1 MSQSTK
7 SIFSSLSTQGSSV
20 RNQPILQDQKPQPAP
35 RTGSLRDVTGNL
47 PKGLN
52 LMTSSLDRTN
62 TSIYSQGTSVG
73 MQNSTTSTLASIYG
87 TNKQP
92 SSIHSTNQQPASV
105 YSTSQQSQSMPAS
118 IYSSKNQP
126 PASSS
131 EHSKPNDFASLHNS
145 IYAATQQR
153 SALNVI
159 VTGTS
164 TGHSSTEVKIQN
176 IYDVKGQSVYDSQRR
191 DVYGSEGSQNSVDN
205 SSKSIGQRLT
215 DVTGS
220 SSQSSCSG
228 SSHSAI
234 LQSTSSVIGIGHGA
248 PGIIPQ
254 PGTYSGTNPNSSQS
268 SIYGTK
274 SSSVSTAP
282 YVDTSSGMPK
292 TSLQSGGSGIH
303 QGLLRTS
310 QQQQQPLPQEEN
322 RSSSIVSSLTD
333 PFAKQYPRPTMP
345 AVVSDHNDNEVSSK
359 HQNGG
364 VYQNASN
371 APRVRRGSTG
381 FQGFGSKCLF
391 YPFSFHFIITYFILF
406 YPFSTVY
413 YALQG
418 AIRLTL

>member
-7 SIFSSLSTQGSSV
+7 SLFSPLNTQGSSV
-20 RNQPILQDQKPQPAP
+20 RNQPLLQDQKPQPAP
-35 RTGSLRDVTGNL
+35 RTGSLRDVSGNL

-52 LMTSSLDRTN
+52 LMTSSSDRTN
-62 TSIYSQGTSVG
+62 TSIYSHGTSAG

-92 SSIHSTNQQPASV
+92 ASIHSSNQQPASV
-105 YSTSQQSQSMPAS
+105 YSTNQQPKSMPAS

-126 PASSS
+126 VVSSS

-159 VTGTS
+159 VTGAS
-164 TGHSSTEVKIQN
+164 TGHSSTEVKSQS

-191 DVYGSEGSQNSVDN
+191 DVYGSEASQNSVDN
-205 SSKSIGQRLT
+205 GSKSIGQRLS

-220 SSQSSCSG
+220 SSQSSFSG

-254 PGTYSGTNPNSSQS
+254 PGNYSGANPNASQS

-274 SSSVSTAP
+274 TSTVSTAP

-292 TSLQSGGSGIH
+292 TSLPSGGSGIH

-310 QQQQQPLPQEEN
+310 QQQQPMPQEES
-322 RSSSIVSSLTD
+322 RSSSIVSSLND

-364 VYQNASN
+364 VYQNAPN
-371 APRVRRGSTG
+371 APRVRRGSTS
-381 FQGFGSKCLF
+381 FQGFGSKCF
-391 YPFSFHFIITYFILF
+391 FHPFSLISF
-406 YPFSTVY
+406 
-413 YALQG
+413 
-418 AIRLTL
+418 

>member
-7 SIFSSLSTQGSSV
+7 SLFTSLSNQGSSV
-20 RNQPILQDQKPQPAP
+20 RNQPLPQDQKPQPAP

-52 LMTSSLDRTN
+52 LMTSSSDRMN
-62 TSIYSQGTSVG
+62 TSIYNQGTSAG
-73 MQNSTTSTLASIYG
+73 LQNSTTSTLASIYG

-92 SSIHSTNQQPASV
+92 TSIHSTSQQPVSIHSTNQQPASIHSTNQQPASL
-105 YSTSQQSQSMPAS
+105 YSTNQQPQSIPAS
-118 IYSSKNQP
+118 VYSSKNLP

-159 VTGTS
+159 VTGAS
-164 TGHSSTEVKIQN
+164 TGHSSTEVKSQS

-191 DVYGSEGSQNSVDN
+191 DVYGSEASQKSVDN
-205 SSKSIGQRLT
+205 GSKSIGQRLT
-215 DVTGS
+215 DLTGP
-220 SSQSSCSG
+220 SSQSSFSG
-228 SSHSAI
+228 GSHNAI
-234 LQSTSSVIGIGHGA
+234 LQSTNSIIGIGHGA

-254 PGTYSGTNPNSSQS
+254 PSTYSGANPNASQN

-274 SSSVSTAP
+274 PSTVSTAP

-292 TSLQSGGSGIH
+292 SSLPSAGSGIH

-310 QQQQQPLPQEEN
+310 QQQQQPMPQEDN

-364 VYQNASN
+364 VYQTAPN
-371 APRVRRGSTG
+371 APRVRRGSTS
-381 FQGFGSKCLF
+381 FQGFGSKCFFDL
-391 YPFSFHFIITYFILF
+391 P
-406 YPFSTVY
+406 
-413 YALQG
+413 G
-418 AIRLTL
+418 